1 VAAIAKFSKH
11 KGAFMKNYQTPRN
24 LADATYTVGHR
35 TEQPERVLRYV
46 YAFAAGFLLAMIVFG
61 G

>member
-1 VAAIAKFSKH
+1 
-11 KGAFMKNYQTPRN
+11 MKNYQTPRN

-61 G
+61 D

>member
-1 VAAIAKFSKH
+1 
-11 KGAFMKNYQTPRN
+11 MKNYQTPRN
-24 LADATYTVGHR
+24 FADAEYTVGYS
-35 TEQPERVLRYV
+35 TNQPEKVLRYV

>member
-1 VAAIAKFSKH
+1 
-11 KGAFMKNYQTPRN
+11 MKNYQTPRN
-24 LADATYTVGHR
+24 LADAEFKIGYSTS
-35 TEQPERVLRYV
+35 QPEKFLRYV

>member
-1 VAAIAKFSKH
+1 
-11 KGAFMKNYQTPRN
+11 MKNYQTPRN
-24 LADATYTVGHR
+24 FADATYTVGYAS
-35 TEQPERVLRYV
+35 EQPEKVLRYV